1 MIRLTRVRT
10 ASAIPA
16 GFRGQKRIER
26 LQELIAFS
34 AAGTFSFKTT
44 VWKAAKNQLKR
55 ETHGKC
61 AYCEA
66 PTSAVAHG
74 DVEHFRPKSVY
85 WWLAYCYENY
95 TYSCQICNQTYKS
108 DSFPIAGS
116 AMVHGDL
123 AQVAFLTPDP
133 FEEATGM
140 RYADFQ
146 AACAAEGSHLP
157 DVYFDDVESLLG
169 WEADAVKK
177 QVLVVARPG
186 SAASA
191 RAVAAVDQ
199 FLGLNRPELKGLRWA
214 VYLDLETFRD
224 TLAVLPAGHPTAV
237 KVANRIKAMM
247 ADSGEFA
254 GMVRYFVREQWQL
267 VL

>member
-16 GFRGQKRIER
+16 GFRGQKRIDR

-34 AAGTFSFKTT
+34 AAGTFDFKST

-85 WWLAYCYENY
+85 GWLAYCYENY
-95 TYSCQICNQTYKS
+95 TYSCQICNQTYKA
-108 DSFPIAGS
+108 DNFPIDGPLMA
-116 AMVHGDL
+116 HGDL
-123 AQVAFLTPDP
+123 AQIAFLTPDP
-133 FEEATGM
+133 FDESAGM
-140 RYADFQ
+140 TYADFQ
-146 AACAAEGSHLP
+146 AACAAEEAHLP
-157 DVYFDDVESLLG
+157 DVYADDVESLLA

-177 QVLVVARPG
+177 EVIGGARPG

-199 FLGLNRPELKGLRWA
+199 FLGLNRAELKGLRWS
-214 VYLDLETFRD
+214 VYQDLDIFREA
-224 TLAVLPAGHPTAV
+224 LGVLPDGHPIAV
-237 KVANRIKAMM
+237 RVVDRIKAMM
-247 ADSGEFA
+247 DGSGEFA
-254 GMVRYFVREQWQL
+254 GMVRYFVRDVWQL